1 MAKILLL
8 DFTTTTPRARKRHVG
23 VSSSQKITSLTFF
36 VQFNVVVIPNE
47 VSNSNI
53 ISTVQCNQ
61 PNIAAKMTKVIKWFV
76 IAKNDS
82 VALQSTCYVKPYVIL
97 FHCTNVCFV

>member
-8 DFTTTTPRARKRHVG
+8 DFTTYNTQ
-23 VSSSQKITSLTFF
+23 SSQKTWWSVKFSKNYQTFF

-61 PNIAAKMTKVIKWFV
+61 PNIAKVLKWFV

-97 FHCTNVCFV
+97 FHYTNVCFV